1 MDFATI
7 TQKRYAT
14 KKFDGKTIPE
24 EKVKQLF
31 EMIRFAPSSFNIQP
45 WKVVVITDKATKEK
59 LLPVSLNQPQIT
71 SCSHLLVFCAN
82 TDIEGNIEK
91 LGTELIKGGAAAEGI
106 RGYLE
111 MMRNF
116 AKGLNKE
123 QKLAWTQRQLYIALG
138 NALNGAKA
146 LGFDSCP
153 MEGFDAK
160 GYAEILKLPTHLVPT
175 ALCPIGYASDKPTPK
190 MRFTDV
196 FMGM

>member
-160 GYAEILKLPTHLVPT
+160 RYAEILKLPTHLVPT

>member
-7 TQKRYAT
+7 VQQRYAT

-24 EKVKQLF
+24 DKINQLF
-31 EMIRFAPSSFNIQP
+31 EMIRLAPSSFNIQP
-45 WKVVVITDKATKEK
+45 WKIAVITDKATKEK

-71 SCSHLLVFCAN
+71 SCSHLLVFCTN

-106 RGYLE
+106 GGYLD

-116 AKGLNKE
+116 AKGLSKE
-123 QKLAWTQRQLYIALG
+123 QKLAWSQRQLYIALG

-160 GYAEILKLPTHLVPT
+160 AYAEILKLPAHLVPT

-190 MRFTDV
+190 MRFNDV
-196 FMGM
+196 FMRM

>member
-24 EKVKQLF
+24 EKVKELF

-45 WKVVVITDKATKEK
+45 WKVVVITGKATKEK

-116 AKGLNKE
+116 AKGLSKE
-123 QKLAWTQRQLYIALG
+123 QKLAWSQRQLYIALG

-153 MEGFDAK
+153 MEGFDGKA
-160 GYAEILKLPTHLVPT
+160 YAEILKLPGHLVPT
-175 ALCPIGYASDKPTPK
+175 ALCPIGYGSDKPTPK
-190 MRFTDV
+190 MRFNDL
-196 FMGM
+196 FMRV